1 MDIQKTKKRRTG
13 SGVRKP
19 RDKDANHN
27 NSINA
32 RIRVIPER
40 NPQVSSAEYFLLP
53 AITMQSPASIAAEI
67 NDVPNRQ
74 QRKLN
79 RRRVFSIL

>member
-1 MDIQKTKKRRTG
+1 MDIQKTKKRRPG

-19 RDKDANHN
+19 RNKYASNK

-32 RIRVIPER
+32 RRPEI
-40 NPQVSSAEYFLLP
+40 NPRGSSAEYFPLP
-53 AITMQSPASIAAEI
+53 AITMQSPTLIAAEI

-74 QRKLN
+74 QTMLGSNSR
-79 RRRVFSIL
+79 